1 MSGMRYYLSLN
12 AQGIS
17 ETGIFY
23 IETGNIKGEEIFGL
37 TKKRSKQ
44 KLKKIRAIGEGG
56 WMPLLPPP
64 VRFF

>member
-44 KLKKIRAIGEGG
+44 KLKKIRAI
-56 WMPLLPPP
+56 L
-64 VRFF
+64 